1 MFHLEP
7 TIVSLKD
14 VTFAYKGSK
23 RQALKGVSLD
33 VKEGECVAILG
44 PTGAGKSTL
53 ACVING
59 TVPRFIEG
67 TLTGDVVVDGQIPN
81 DVGTAQMA
89 SRVGLVFGDPDTQLF
104 GMTVEED
111 VAFGPANLGF
121 DYETIM
127 ERITRAIE
135 GMRLQGLEQRAPHRL
150 SGGQKQATAI
160 AGVYA
165 MLPKIMVLDEPTSML
180 DPEGK
185 ARVFSIIR
193 DLNKSLGM
201 TIILIEQEVDDILE
215 LADRVFVMK
224 SGEFVLG
231 GTPDEVFASVDELR
245 EVGIRVP
252 NIVEFGNLIGA
263 DKTPFSVEEA
273 VSVVKSGAWRKAAD
287 RDASI
292 EDRDGPSLRGDP
304 DALSGPMAS
313 SGRDR
318 EASAGDESVQ
328 DKAPA
333 VEATVPAVE
342 AVDLEFR
349 YPMGVKALDG
359 ANLTIYPGE
368 FVAIVGQNG
377 AGKTT
382 LTRHFNGLLRPSA
395 GDIRLFGKSVL
406 NEPTASLCATVGY
419 VFQNPDEQLFCDT
432 VEDELR
438 FGPMNIGMD
447 KDRMEEAIRDILLD
461 IGLDKY
467 RQVWPRYLTKGER
480 QRLALASV
488 VAMEPEILIVD
499 EPTTGLDWLES
510 LQILD
515 YLERLRRERGKTILI
530 ITHDM
535 NIVSLYAKRVVVMT
549 NGRVVGEGTPREVFS
564 QPKLMEQAY
573 LRRPAIADLSETLWG
588 EVLLTPHEAA
598 DRLKRSSRTNREV
611 AGK

>member
-1 MFHLEP
+1 
-7 TIVSLKD
+7 
-14 VTFAYKGSK
+14 
-23 RQALKGVSLD
+23 
-33 VKEGECVAILG
+33 
-44 PTGAGKSTL
+44 
-53 ACVING
+53 
-59 TVPRFIEG
+59 
-67 TLTGDVVVDGQIPN
+67 
-81 DVGTAQMA
+81 
-89 SRVGLVFGDPDTQLF
+89 
-104 GMTVEED
+104 
-111 VAFGPANLGF
+111 
-121 DYETIM
+121 
-127 ERITRAIE
+127 
-135 GMRLQGLEQRAPHRL
+135 
-150 SGGQKQATAI
+150 
-160 AGVYA
+160 

-224 SGEFVLG
+224 SGEFALG
-231 GTPDEVFASVDELR
+231 GTPDEVFAAVDELK

-252 NIVEFGNLIGA
+252 SIVEFGNLIDA
-263 DKTPFSVEEA
+263 AKTPFSVEEA
-273 VSVVKSGAWRKAAD
+273 VSIVKGGAWKEAAD
-287 RDASI
+287 RDAS
-292 EDRDGPSLRGDP
+292 P
-304 DALSGPMAS
+304 AL
-313 SGRDR
+313 
-318 EASAGDESVQ
+318 EATS
-328 DKAPA
+328 PT
-333 VEATVPAVE
+333 VEATAPGAKATAPAVE

-359 ANLTIYPGE
+359 ANFKVYPGE

-406 NEPTASLCATVGY
+406 NEPTANLCATVGY

-515 YLERLRRERGKTILI
+515 YLERLRREKGKTILI

-535 NIVSLYAKRVVVMT
+535 NIVSLYAKRVVVMA

-573 LRRPAIADLSETLWG
+573 LRRPQIADLSDTLWG

>member
-1 MFHLEP
+1 MFYLEP
-7 TIVSLKD
+7 KIVSLKD
-14 VTFAYKGSK
+14 VTFSYKGSK
-23 RQALKGVSLD
+23 RQALRGVSLD

-67 TLTGDVVVDGQIPN
+67 KLTGDVVVDGQIPN
-81 DVGTAQMA
+81 NVGTAQMA

-135 GMRLQGLEQRAPHRL
+135 DMRLQGLEQRAPHRL

-193 DLNKSLGM
+193 DLNKSFGM

-231 GTPDEVFASVDELR
+231 GTPEEVFAAVDELK

-252 NIVEFGNLIGA
+252 SIVEFGNLIGS

-273 VSVVKSGAWRKAAD
+273 VSTVKSGAWNKAIVG
-287 RDASI
+287 DAPI
-292 EDRDGPSLRGDP
+292 EDRAAPG
-304 DALSGPMAS
+304 LSVGS
-313 SGRDR
+313 
-318 EASAGDESVQ
+318 ESTQ
-328 DKAPA
+328 DTAPIL
-333 VEATVPAVE
+333 E

-349 YPMGVKALDG
+349 YPLGVKALDG
-359 ANLTIYPGE
+359 ASLEVYPGE

-447 KDRMEEAIRDILLD
+447 KDRMEESVRDILLD

-515 YLERLRRERGKTILI
+515 YLERLRKEKGKTILI

-535 NIVSLYAKRVVVMT
+535 NIVSLYAKRVVVMA

-564 QPKLMEQAY
+564 QPKLMELAY
-573 LRRPAIADLSETLWG
+573 LRRPQIADLSDTLWG

-598 DRLKRSSRTNREV
+598 DRLKRSSSTNREV

>member
-1 MFHLEP
+1 MEP
-7 TIVSLKD
+7 KIVSLKD
-14 VTFAYKGSK
+14 VTFSYKGSK
-23 RQALKGVSLD
+23 RQALRGVSLD

-67 TLTGDVVVDGQIPN
+67 KLTGDVVVDGQIPN
-81 DVGTAQMA
+81 NVGTAQMA

-135 GMRLQGLEQRAPHRL
+135 DMRLQGLEQRAPHRL

-193 DLNKSLGM
+193 DLNKSFGM

-215 LADRVFVMK
+215 LADRVFIMK

-231 GTPDEVFASVDELR
+231 GTPEEVFAAVDELK

-252 NIVEFGNLIGA
+252 SIVEFGNFIGA

-273 VSVVKSGAWRKAAD
+273 VSTVKSGAWNKAIVG
-287 RDASI
+287 DAPI
-292 EDRDGPSLRGDP
+292 EDRAAPG
-304 DALSGPMAS
+304 LSVGS
-313 SGRDR
+313 
-318 EASAGDESVQ
+318 ESTQ
-328 DKAPA
+328 DTAPIL
-333 VEATVPAVE
+333 E

-349 YPMGVKALDG
+349 YPLGVKALDG
-359 ANLTIYPGE
+359 ASLEVYPGE

-406 NEPTASLCATVGY
+406 DEPTASLCATVGY

-447 KDRMEEAIRDILLD
+447 KDRMEESVRDILLD

-515 YLERLRRERGKTILI
+515 YLERLRKEKGKTILI

-535 NIVSLYAKRVVVMT
+535 NIVSLYAKRVVVMA

-564 QPKLMEQAY
+564 QPKLMELAY
-573 LRRPAIADLSETLWG
+573 LRRPQIADLSDTLWG

-598 DRLKRSSRTNREV
+598 DRLKRSSSTNREV

>member
-23 RQALKGVSLD
+23 RQALKGISLD

-201 TIILIEQEVDDILE
+201 TVILIEQEVDDILE

-231 GTPDEVFASVDELR
+231 GTPDEVFASVDVLK

-252 NIVEFGNLIGA
+252 SIVEFGNLIGA
-263 DKTPFSVEEA
+263 QKTPFSVEEA
-273 VSVVKSGAWRKAAD
+273 VLIAKDGAWKEAAD
-287 RDASI
+287 RDASPTV
-292 EDRDGPSLRGDP
+292 EVAAPGV
-304 DALSGPMAS
+304 
-313 SGRDR
+313 
-318 EASAGDESVQ
+318 EAT
-328 DKAPA
+328 APA
-333 VEATVPAVE
+333 VEETAPAMEAAALAAEATVPAVE

-359 ANLTIYPGE
+359 ANLKVYPGE

-461 IGLDKY
+461 IGLDRY

-515 YLERLRRERGKTILI
+515 YLERLRRDKGKTILI

-535 NIVSLYAKRVVVMT
+535 NIVSLYAKRVVVMA

-573 LRRPAIADLSETLWG
+573 LRRPQIADLSDTLWG

>member
-1 MFHLEP
+1 MAP
-7 TIVSLKD
+7 TIISLKD

-23 RQALKGVSLD
+23 RQALRGVSLD
-33 VKEGECVAILG
+33 VKEGECIAILG

-53 ACVING
+53 ACVMNG

-67 TLTGDVVVDGQIPN
+67 ELTGEVVIDGQVPSE
-81 DVGTAQMA
+81 VGTAQMA

-111 VAFGPANLGF
+111 VAFGPANLGL

-127 ERITRAIE
+127 RRIERAIKD
-135 GMRLQGLEQRAPHRL
+135 MRLTGLEERAPHRL

-185 ARVFSIIR
+185 ARVFSIVR
-193 DLNKSLGM
+193 DLNKTLGM
-201 TIILIEQEVDDILE
+201 TVVLIEQEVDDILQ

-224 SGEFVLG
+224 SGRFELG
-231 GTPDEVFASVDELR
+231 GTPREVFANVDQLK

-252 NIVEFGNLIGA
+252 HIVEFGNLVGA
-263 DKTPFSVEEA
+263 EETPFTVEEA
-273 VSVVKSGAWRKAAD
+273 VSLVERKAWATPDPEASCSGREKDDSANISNGKPSGA
-287 RDASI
+287 
-292 EDRDGPSLRGDP
+292 E
-304 DALSGPMAS
+304 AS
-313 SGRDR
+313 SGSTR
-318 EASAGDESVQ
+318 
-328 DKAPA
+328 APL
-333 VEATVPAVE
+333 VEVM
-342 AVDLEFR
+342 DLEFQ
-349 YPMGVKALDG
+349 YPMGAKALNG
-359 ANLTIYPGE
+359 VNLKIYPGE

-382 LTRHFNGLLRPSA
+382 LTRHLNGLLRPLS
-395 GDIRLFGKSVL
+395 GDIRLFGKSIL
-406 NEPTASLCATVGY
+406 NEPTTKLCSMVGY
-419 VFQNPDEQLFCDT
+419 VFQNPDEQLFCTT

-438 FGPMNIGMD
+438 FGPSNIGMD
-447 KDRMEEAIRDILLD
+447 PKELEEAVNDILLD

-480 QRLALASV
+480 QRLAMASV
-488 VAMEPEILIVD
+488 AAMDPDVLIVD

-515 YLERLRRERGKTILI
+515 YLEKLRREKDKTILI

-535 NIVSLYAKRVVVMT
+535 NIVSLYAKRVVVMA
-549 NGRVVGEGTPREVFS
+549 NGRVIGEGTPREVFS
-564 QPKLMEQAY
+564 QQELMAQAY
-573 LRRPAIADLSETLWG
+573 LRRPAIADLSEILWG
-588 EVLLTPHEAA
+588 EVSLTSQEAA
-598 DRLKRSSRTNREV
+598 CRLFGSSRTNAEV
-611 AGK
+611 SDK

>member
-1 MFHLEP
+1 MEP

-14 VTFAYKGSK
+14 VTFSYKGSK

-67 TLTGDVVVDGQIPN
+67 KLTGDVVVDGQVPN
-81 DVGTAQMA
+81 QVGTAQMA

-121 DYETIM
+121 DYEIIM
-127 ERITRAIE
+127 QRIKRAIE
-135 GMRLQGLEQRAPHRL
+135 DMRLQGLEQRAPHRL

-193 DLNKSLGM
+193 DLNKSFGM
-201 TIILIEQEVDDILE
+201 TVILIEQEVDDILE

-231 GTPDEVFASVDELR
+231 GTPKEVFADVDELR

-252 NIVEFGNLIGA
+252 GIVEFGNLIGA
-263 DKTPFSVEEA
+263 DRTPFSVEEA
-273 VSVVKSGAWRKAAD
+273 VSIVKSGAFD
-287 RDASI
+287 V
-292 EDRDGPSLRGDP
+292 
-304 DALSGPMAS
+304 LSDTLAS
-313 SGRDR
+313 SGPNR
-318 EASAGDESVQ
+318 EVDAGNERAQ
-328 DKAPA
+328 DITPI
-333 VEATVPAVE
+333 VE

-359 ANLTIYPGE
+359 ANLKIYPGE

-395 GDIRLFGKSVL
+395 GDVRLFGKSAL
-406 NEPTASLCATVGY
+406 NEPTWKLCSKVGY

-432 VEDELR
+432 VEEELR
-438 FGPMNIGMD
+438 FGPMNTGMD
-447 KDRMEEAIRDILLD
+447 KDKMEEAIRDILLD

-515 YLERLRRERGKTILI
+515 YLERLRREKGKTILI

-535 NIVSLYAKRVVVMT
+535 NIVSLYAKRVVVMA
-549 NGRVVGEGTPREVFS
+549 NGRVIGEGTPREVFS
-564 QPKLMEQAY
+564 QPELMEHAY
-573 LRRPAIADLSETLWG
+573 LRRPQIADVSDILWG

-598 DRLKRSSRTNREV
+598 DRLKRSSRMNREV

>member
-1 MFHLEP
+1 LEP
-7 TIVSLKD
+7 KIVSLKD
-14 VTFAYKGSK
+14 VTFSYKGSK
-23 RQALKGVSLD
+23 RQALRGVSLD

-67 TLTGDVVVDGQIPN
+67 KLTGDVVVDGQIPN
-81 DVGTAQMA
+81 NVGTAQMA

-135 GMRLQGLEQRAPHRL
+135 DMRLQGLEQRAPHRL

-193 DLNKSLGM
+193 DLNKSFGM

-215 LADRVFVMK
+215 LADRVFIMK

-231 GTPDEVFASVDELR
+231 GTPEEVFAAVDELK

-252 NIVEFGNLIGA
+252 SIVEFGNLIGA

-273 VSVVKSGAWRKAAD
+273 VSTVKSGAWNKAIVG
-287 RDASI
+287 DAPI
-292 EDRDGPSLRGDP
+292 EDRAAPG
-304 DALSGPMAS
+304 LSVGS
-313 SGRDR
+313 
-318 EASAGDESVQ
+318 ESTQ
-328 DKAPA
+328 DTAPIL
-333 VEATVPAVE
+333 E

-349 YPMGVKALDG
+349 YPLGVKALDG
-359 ANLTIYPGE
+359 ASLEVYPGE

-406 NEPTASLCATVGY
+406 DEPTASLCATVGY

-447 KDRMEEAIRDILLD
+447 KDRMEESVRDILLD

-515 YLERLRRERGKTILI
+515 YLERLRKEKGKTILI

-535 NIVSLYAKRVVVMT
+535 NIVSLYAKRVVVMA

-564 QPKLMEQAY
+564 QPKLMELAY
-573 LRRPAIADLSETLWG
+573 LRRPQIADLSDTLWG

-598 DRLKRSSRTNREV
+598 DRLKRSSSTNREV

>member
-1 MFHLEP
+1 VFHLEP

-23 RQALKGVSLD
+23 RQALKGISLD
-33 VKEGECVAILG
+33 VREGECVAILG

-201 TIILIEQEVDDILE
+201 TVILIEQEVDDILE

-231 GTPDEVFASVDELR
+231 GTPDEVFASVDVLK

-252 NIVEFGNLIGA
+252 SIVEFGNLIGA
-263 DKTPFSVEEA
+263 QKTPFSVEEA
-273 VSVVKSGAWRKAAD
+273 VLIAKDGAWKEAAD
-287 RDASI
+287 RDASPTV
-292 EDRDGPSLRGDP
+292 EVAAPGV
-304 DALSGPMAS
+304 
-313 SGRDR
+313 
-318 EASAGDESVQ
+318 EAT
-328 DKAPA
+328 APA
-333 VEATVPAVE
+333 VEETAPAMEAAALAAEATVPAVE

-359 ANLTIYPGE
+359 ANLKVYPGE

-461 IGLDKY
+461 IGLDRY

-515 YLERLRRERGKTILI
+515 YLERLRRDKGKTILI

-535 NIVSLYAKRVVVMT
+535 NIVSLYAKRVVVMA

-573 LRRPAIADLSETLWG
+573 LRRPQIADLSDTLWG

>member
-1 MFHLEP
+1 
-7 TIVSLKD
+7 
-14 VTFAYKGSK
+14 
-23 RQALKGVSLD
+23 
-33 VKEGECVAILG
+33 
-44 PTGAGKSTL
+44 
-53 ACVING
+53 
-59 TVPRFIEG
+59 
-67 TLTGDVVVDGQIPN
+67 
-81 DVGTAQMA
+81 
-89 SRVGLVFGDPDTQLF
+89 
-104 GMTVEED
+104 
-111 VAFGPANLGF
+111 
-121 DYETIM
+121 
-127 ERITRAIE
+127 
-135 GMRLQGLEQRAPHRL
+135 
-150 SGGQKQATAI
+150 
-160 AGVYA
+160 
-165 MLPKIMVLDEPTSML
+165 SML

-201 TIILIEQEVDDILE
+201 TVILIEQEVDDILE

-231 GTPDEVFASVDELR
+231 GTPDEVFASVDVLK

-252 NIVEFGNLIGA
+252 SIVEFGNLIGA
-263 DKTPFSVEEA
+263 QKTPFSVEEA
-273 VSVVKSGAWRKAAD
+273 VLIAKDGAWKEAAD
-287 RDASI
+287 RDASPTV
-292 EDRDGPSLRGDP
+292 EVAAPGV
-304 DALSGPMAS
+304 
-313 SGRDR
+313 
-318 EASAGDESVQ
+318 EAT
-328 DKAPA
+328 APA
-333 VEATVPAVE
+333 VEETAPAMEAAALAAEATVPAVE

-359 ANLTIYPGE
+359 ANLKVYPGE

-395 GDIRLFGKSVL
+395 GDIRLLGKSVL
-406 NEPTASLCATVGY
+406 NEPTANLCATVGY

-461 IGLDKY
+461 IGLDRY

-515 YLERLRRERGKTILI
+515 YLERLRRDKGKTILI

-535 NIVSLYAKRVVVMT
+535 NIVSLYAKRVVVMA

-573 LRRPAIADLSETLWG
+573 LRRPQIADLSDTLWG

>member
-1 MFHLEP
+1 VFHLEP

-23 RQALKGVSLD
+23 RQALKGISLD

-201 TIILIEQEVDDILE
+201 TVILIEQEVDDILE

-231 GTPDEVFASVDELR
+231 GTPDEVFASVDVLK

-252 NIVEFGNLIGA
+252 SIVEFGNLIGA
-263 DKTPFSVEEA
+263 QKTPFSVEEA
-273 VSVVKSGAWRKAAD
+273 VSIAKDGAWKEAAD
-287 RDASI
+287 RDASPTV
-292 EDRDGPSLRGDP
+292 EVAAPGV
-304 DALSGPMAS
+304 
-313 SGRDR
+313 
-318 EASAGDESVQ
+318 EAT
-328 DKAPA
+328 APA
-333 VEATVPAVE
+333 VEETAPAMEAAALAAEATVPAVE

-359 ANLTIYPGE
+359 ANLKVYPGE

-461 IGLDKY
+461 IGLDRY

-515 YLERLRRERGKTILI
+515 YLERLRRDKGKTILI

-535 NIVSLYAKRVVVMT
+535 NIVSLYAKRVVVMA

-573 LRRPAIADLSETLWG
+573 LRRPQIADLSDTLWG